1 MRCGS
6 GKGNPWPSPA
16 PPEWSR
22 GPSTHTHS
30 PLVGPGAAGGSWA
43 LGAAGARA
51 GSRDPQRP
59 LRASPL
65 SPLLRLPTGPP
76 PRRSWGR
83 PRVASQPWPPL
94 TSAAPLHARPGPPP
108 ALHRRAARLRPARGH
123 SEAPGPARPGPASAA
138 PPARPAPVRPEW
150 AAQRGGGVR
159 GASPPRRG
167 HAQHPA
173 SRGAAPR
180 ASGPPTPGGLGTR
193 RRRRVTLHPYPG
205 PGASGSWSLF
215 QHKGPGA
222 TAAALP
228 PPLLRSKPPPQDTL
242 RLRSPERG
250 AEGRPP
256 HPPRPPGP
264 CSPGPVADPGSGR
277 ACPTPSGGGR
287 QIRICGGGATRR
299 RVRRIHRHP
308 SNFGG
313 PYRTAQHSPSSDTFR
328 DEGPTNV
335 FVRVKE
341 VFTCGR
347 PGSRNLRR
355 CPTRPAP
362 VGGHRAALSPT
373 PAKYGTAE
381 HPVSWG
387 SVRASGAAP
396 GTARAP
402 RLRAPRPQCGTLSS
416 LHPLASPDRESSLP
430 TRHVQEAGVP
440 TPPRPHHSP
449 RPPAPP
455 LPLPLPLPPSS
466 CPSAGTSPPQICRL
480 PASSGL
486 RTPGARRARP
496 GGTGRGGAAEA
507 APPTQGG
514 EWSAQHPLYGGPGT
528 QPSSSSVVARLP
540 LWPPTSQLSGFG
552 FRLGERG
559 EQHVTGS

>member
-1 MRCGS
+1 MRGR
-6 GKGNPWPSPA
+6 GK
-16 PPEWSR
+16 
-22 GPSTHTHS
+22 HS
-30 PLVGPGAAGGSWA
+30 PLVC
-43 LGAAGARA
+43 
-51 GSRDPQRP
+51 
-59 LRASPL
+59 
-65 SPLLRLPTGPP
+65 
-76 PRRSWGR
+76 
-83 PRVASQPWPPL
+83 
-94 TSAAPLHARPGPPP
+94 
-108 ALHRRAARLRPARGH
+108 
-123 SEAPGPARPGPASAA
+123 EAITCS
-138 PPARPAPVRPEW
+138 APVY
-150 AAQRGGGVR
+150 V
-159 GASPPRRG
+159 
-167 HAQHPA
+167 
-173 SRGAAPR
+173 
-180 ASGPPTPGGLGTR
+180 L
-193 RRRRVTLHPYPG
+193 
-205 PGASGSWSLF
+205 
-215 QHKGPGA
+215 
-222 TAAALP
+222 
-228 PPLLRSKPPPQDTL
+228 
-242 RLRSPERG
+242 
-250 AEGRPP
+250 
-256 HPPRPPGP
+256 
-264 CSPGPVADPGSGR
+264 
-277 ACPTPSGGGR
+277 
-287 QIRICGGGATRR
+287 
-299 RVRRIHRHP
+299 
-308 SNFGG
+308 
-313 PYRTAQHSPSSDTFR
+313 
-328 DEGPTNV
+328 
-335 FVRVKE
+335 

-396 GTARAP
+396 GTARVTHWARPLLSARVSYVRGSRRARVCTHWREFPCRFPVQAP
-402 RLRAPRPQCGTLSS
+402 RLRAPGPQCGTLSS